1 MAPPRF
7 VLLVLEKDSA
17 ARCIESTCPHGSMN
31 TGTGMNAPYPF
42 IPIGAPKIF
51 FAFFGAHV

>member
-17 ARCIESTCPHGSMN
+17 ARCIRIHLPAWSMN

-42 IPIGAPKIF
+42 TPIGAPKIF
-51 FAFFGAHV
+51 FAFFGSHV